1 MFDSLFGSELPLAAR
16 FFIAFLVVLVLI
28 GATAYV
34 IRRFG
39 AGRLGAVM
47 NRGRQPRLGVIDA
60 ANVDGRRRLVLI
72 RRDNV
77 EHLLLIGGPSD
88 VVVESNIVRAVP
100 VAPAREMSVG
110 RASGIPDNLAQR
122 PAEAN
127 QWMPEGEPMP
137 RIVRA
142 PEAGRSQ
149 PEARLLDIEPP
160 LTRGFEDDM
169 IPRAASSDSPNM
181 NGQLPRVEP
190 PLALR
195 AEPVAPRMAVET
207 RQPDPN
213 PDAEANLTDMA
224 QRLEAALRRP
234 LTPAEARQAK
244 QSAQPEQVREP
255 TPAREQPRKEPPR
268 VEPPRAAPEPTLRPV
283 AAVEKR
289 PTRGEPASKGPTVF
303 DSLEDEM
310 ASLLGRS
317 SAKDK

>member
-39 AGRLGAVM
+39 AGRLGTVM

-60 ANVDGRRRLVLI
+60 ASVDGRRRLILI

-88 VVVESNIVRAVP
+88 LVVESNIVRAVP

-122 PAEAN
+122 PTEAN

-160 LTRGFEDDM
+160 LTRGYEDDM
-169 IPRAASSDSPNM
+169 IPRAASASDSPNI
-181 NGQLPRVEP
+181 NGQQPRMEP

-195 AEPVAPRMAVET
+195 AEPVAQRMAVET

-213 PDAEANLTDMA
+213 PDPEANLNDMA

-234 LTPAEARQAK
+234 LTPAEARQAQ
-244 QSAQPEQVREP
+244 QSARPEQARESA
-255 TPAREQPRKEPPR
+255 PAREQPRIEQPR
-268 VEPPRAAPEPTLRPV
+268 SAPEPKLRPV
-283 AAVEKR
+283 AAIEKR
-289 PTRGEPASKGPTVF
+289 PARAEPAPKGATVF

-310 ASLLGRS
+310 ASLLGRP